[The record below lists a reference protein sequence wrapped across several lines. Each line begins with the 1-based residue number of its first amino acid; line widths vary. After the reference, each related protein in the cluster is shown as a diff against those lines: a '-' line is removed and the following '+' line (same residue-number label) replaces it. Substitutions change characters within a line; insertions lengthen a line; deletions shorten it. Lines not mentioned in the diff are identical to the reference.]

1 MHRDTKQALRKP
13 PAWLILKFGEVSRNE
28 LIGTSDHVTVSYHHA
43 GTKLNRT
50 IALNGSAHRSWIEP
64 VAPRHESYDDWD
76 RLTLGKYQ
84 TQPVARPT
92 RFGIRYVDLFAGCG
106 GMSLGI
112 EQAALAAGGVARCA
126 LANDINASVLEIYGH
141 NIQSDHLLPGD
152 VTEIALPPPSDLGQ
166 VDLLIGGPPCQGH
179 SNLNNYTRRN
189 DDRNRLY
196 FEMVRFALD
205 YDVPVLVIEN
215 VPTVMRSRVEVV
227 DQSVAALQF
236 GGYQIESL
244 YINSLELGIPQT
256 RRRHFLIA
264 SKEGM
269 PPIHDFIDAFR
280 TEPRTVE
287 WAIGDLL
294 DIEPTDRINV
304 PSNLAEVNRHRIS
317 EMFKNG
323 WYEMPNHLRPP
334 SHQNGQYS
342 YTAVYGRLRWDQP
355 AGTITTHFRTPGC
368 GRFIHPLRERTLTMH
383 EAARLQTFPDSF
395 EFFPPHATLS
405 NQTVQTAI
413 GNAVPPKLAFVMGLW
428 AIAALGEPSA
438 GLSAV
443 DAHTNGHADNGYPK
457 NVLDH
462 QPHHQHL
469 PA

>member
-1 MHRDTKQALRKP
+1 MSYRRD
-13 PAWLILKFGEVSRNE
+13 
-28 LIGTSDHVTVSYHHA
+28 

-50 IALNGSAHRSWIEP
+50 ILLNGGSYQSRIEP
-64 VAPRHESYDDWD
+64 VSPIRESYDDWD
-76 RLTLGKYQ
+76 FLTLNGYRI
-84 TQPVARPT
+84 RPESRSP
-92 RFGIRYVDLFAGCG
+92 RFQLRYVDLFAGCG
-106 GMSLGI
+106 GLSLGI
-112 EQAALAAGGVARCA
+112 EQAALATGGVARCA
-126 LANDINASVLEIYGH
+126 LANDINSSMLDIYGH
-141 NIQSDHLLPGD
+141 NIRSEHLVPGD
-152 VTEIALPPPSDLGQ
+152 ITEVQLPPPSELGQ

-205 YDVPVLVIEN
+205 YEVPVLVIEN
-215 VPTVMRSRVEVV
+215 VPTVMHSRVEVV

-236 GGYQIESL
+236 GGYQIDSL
-244 YINSLELGIPQT
+244 YINSLELGVPQT

-264 SKEGM
+264 SKVGT
-269 PPIHDFIDAFR
+269 PPIDIFLDAFR
-280 TEPRTVE
+280 TEPRSVE

-294 DIEPTDRINV
+294 DIQPTDRIDL

-317 EMFKNG
+317 EMFKND
-323 WYEMPNHLRPP
+323 WYEMPNYLRPP

-368 GRFIHPLRERTLTMH
+368 GRFIHPLKERTLTMH

-395 EFFPPHATLS
+395 EFFPPHVTLS

-413 GNAVPPKLAFVMGLW
+413 GNAVPPKLAFVMGIW
-428 AIAALGEPSA
+428 AIAALGKPSA

-443 DAHTNGHADNGYPK
+443 DANTNGHAVNGYPK
-457 NVLDH
+457 HVLAS
-462 QPHHQHL
+462 QPHQQ
-469 PA
+469 AVR